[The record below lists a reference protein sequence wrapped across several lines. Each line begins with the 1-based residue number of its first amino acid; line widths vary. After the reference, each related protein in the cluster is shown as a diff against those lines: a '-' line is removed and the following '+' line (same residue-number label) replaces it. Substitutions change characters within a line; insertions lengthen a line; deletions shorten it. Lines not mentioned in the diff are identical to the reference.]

1 MPIDLITIG
10 RSGAAAARASLEVT
24 AQNIANA
31 ANPDYVR
38 RSLQLNELVGR
49 ANVNFEQTSAFSGVQ
64 ISGITRPDSELLQR
78 RSRDSTS
85 DLARAQAELSGSRDA
100 ETALEQSGLYNAL
113 VELEAGLT
121 LLESDPTDS
130 ALRSGALE
138 NARRVAQTFEFADSS
153 LTNARNLL
161 EDEIRIGVDTIN
173 GAAAE
178 LARINRDLVNAREG
192 TGGRAALLDERD
204 AALREL
210 AGEFGITT
218 QFDQFGAV
226 EVRLTGNPSPAGG
239 GVLVSGSTSNTISA
253 SFSTASGAS
262 FSLAGSANFS
272 AISGEMA
279 GRDAALA
286 TIGQQQSEL
295 DTIAAQVISQA
306 NTAQAAGAALD
317 GSPGQSLFSGSNASD
332 ITLALNNGD
341 QLALAPAGSPA
352 GSRDTTN
359 LNNLINVFAD
369 SSGPIAATDRML
381 LSLSSRVSG
390 VNTTSEGLA
399 IIDAAVQAEL
409 ANATGVDLNAEAADL
424 IRLQQAFEANSR
436 VIQVASDIFDTILG
450 IG

>member
-113 VELEAGLT
+113 VEFEAGLT

-153 LTNARNLL
+153 LTNARDLL

-226 EVRLTGNPSPAGG
+226 EVRLTGTPSPAGG

-272 AISGEMA
+272 AISGAMA